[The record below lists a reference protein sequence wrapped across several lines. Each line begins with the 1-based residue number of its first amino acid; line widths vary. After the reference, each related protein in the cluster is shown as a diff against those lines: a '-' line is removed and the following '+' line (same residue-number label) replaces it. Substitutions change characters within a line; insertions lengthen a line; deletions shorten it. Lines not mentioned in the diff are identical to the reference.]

1 MNGKRLFS
9 LIYIPL
15 MFLVLGIGTASA
27 ALFVQCL
34 GDTDGD
40 AIPDPSNPNFDPNVA
55 CMHLTAGD
63 GFSVMA
69 DGTNMYNFGFG
80 NYTGNPDLQSVI
92 PNQSLKAQLPSPLIT
107 LRQGQQFYLTLTN
120 VSLVLRPDLFDT
132 HSVHWH
138 GFPNAA
144 PIFDGLP
151 EASPTPNM
159 GASFTYYY
167 NAAVPGSY
175 FYHCHVEAAEHMQMG
190 MIGNLWVHPGQDVL
204 PNGTR
209 LNNHIHTNMGDADAP
224 PFGDFP
230 GPGDIDQNANGIFDE
245 GEHDRYVYNDAN
257 GLTRYDVEYPVQLT
271 GFDGAFHRASQA
283 IAALPFADMKDNYPM
298 INGRGYPETVNPNP
312 IDNQEGF
319 SAQRVPTIINASA
332 GQRILLRIS
341 NVSTTD
347 IWTVT
352 TTLGKPFHV
361 VGLGSAMLRGPSG
374 RDTSMKVNVVN
385 VGGGQSYDAILDTA
399 GVTPGTYF
407 LYTTNLEYLSNDQ
420 EERGGIM
427 TEIRIN

>member
-1 MNGKRLFS
+1 
-9 LIYIPL
+9 
-15 MFLVLGIGTASA
+15 
-27 ALFVQCL
+27 
-34 GDTDGD
+34 
-40 AIPDPSNPNFDPNVA
+40 
-55 CMHLTAGD
+55 
-63 GFSVMA
+63 
-69 DGTNMYNFGFG
+69 
-80 NYTGNPDLQSVI
+80 
-92 PNQSLKAQLPSPLIT
+92 
-107 LRQGQQFYLTLTN
+107 
-120 VSLVLRPDLFDT
+120 
-132 HSVHWH
+132 
-138 GFPNAA
+138 
-144 PIFDGLP
+144 
-151 EASPTPNM
+151 M